1 MPAYSALI
9 PFFHSLQYLLIAWAM
24 QLRERREVGA
34 LAPDGRGVLSETGR
48 WWILNVVGGALLFW
62 ALPEAT
68 RALGVPRAAAG
79 PVLFAAVQ
87 IHHFFVDGVIWK
99 LRNPKVSAPL
109 LVDLRDRDPLGA
121 VSGGAA

>member
-1 MPAYSALI
+1 
-9 PFFHSLQYLLIAWAM
+9 M
-24 QLRERREVGA
+24 QLRERQEVGA
-34 LAPDGRGVLSETGR
+34 LPAGGRGVLRETGR
-48 WWILNVVGGALLFW
+48 WWLLNVAGGAVLFW

-68 RALGVPRAAAG
+68 RLLGVPRAAAM

-99 LRNPKVSAPL
+99 LRNPRVSAPL
-109 LVDLRDRDPLGA
+109 MVDLRDGSPVGA